1 MADIFLKQ
9 KVRHLIEL
17 ETEIQKELSA
27 ITIRYN
33 RLLNGYL
40 EGLINPKT
48 YEVSHKEI
56 SEKKMILEARRNE
69 VKYTKADEFT
79 KKIRE
84 MFELAQNLSETYKQ
98 GDHGRKLHILQKL
111 EFELFVNNKKE
122 LTIEESK
129 LLKALEILNYTLGN
143 ATEN

>member
-1 MADIFLKQ
+1 
-9 KVRHLIEL
+9 
-17 ETEIQKELSA
+17 
-27 ITIRYN
+27 
-33 RLLNGYL
+33 
-40 EGLINPKT
+40 
-48 YEVSHKEI
+48 
-56 SEKKMILEARRNE
+56 MILEARRNE